1 MDAIKIVALLKA
13 AEHGSLT
20 KASEELG
27 YTQAGLTH
35 MMNRLEKEIGL
46 KLLQRTKSGV
56 KLTDEAQTL
65 LPLLRK
71 FSDADAELTNAINSI
86 ISNDSK
92 ALRIGSYPG
101 FASRY
106 LPGIIKD
113 FKTTDSEV
121 KTEIFIGNYTDL
133 KNKYS
138 SGELDMIFIS
148 ENDEV
153 SENTIHLTNDKFC
166 VVYNKATDC
175 DFTKSTFILPSN
187 ENEQEIENIVKS
199 NGISPA
205 STIKVNDDSTIIS
218 MISAGLG
225 FTVMPESNVKNNDN
239 CVVKPLDTN
248 FVQKIYIVT
257 KPQKLLSK
265 SESDFVK
272 SVKKT
277 FHKA

>member
-13 AEHGSLT
+13 AEYGSLT

-71 FSDADAELTNAINSI
+71 FSDADAELTNAINGI
-86 ISNDSK
+86 INNESK
-92 ALRIGSYPG
+92 ALRIGAYPS

-106 LPGIIKD
+106 LPEIISD
-113 FKTTDSEV
+113 FRVGNPDV
-121 KTEIFIGNYTDL
+121 KTEIFISNCAEL
-133 KNKYS
+133 KNKFS
-138 SGELDMIFIS
+138 CGELDVIFVSGSDDDMIPLAD
-148 ENDEV
+148 ENFCAVFNKSSDCDFNGSTFLLSV
-153 SENTIHLTNDKFC
+153 SEN
-166 VVYNKATDC
+166 
-175 DFTKSTFILPSN
+175 
-187 ENEQEIENIVKS
+187 ENEIEDVMKA

-205 STIKVNDDSTIIS
+205 TITKINDKSTVIS
-218 MISAGLG
+218 MVSAGLG
-225 FTVMPESNVKNNDN
+225 FTVLPESAVEN
-239 CVVKPLDTN
+239 CDSLIIRPLK
-248 FVQKIYIVT
+248 VESVHKIGIVI
-257 KPQKLLSK
+257 KQQKLLSRT
-265 SESDFVK
+265 ESDFVK

-277 FHKA
+277 FNKA